1 MLAFQA
7 RQIDSERAILSICQI
22 ASVLLAFCAGFR
34 RLVARCPASWSEV
47 SASIHSPESRTS
59 LTGPEPR
66 ETQTDLFLACS
77 YAVSATQQQARRARR
92 KLRAIASAGRTW
104 IILRNLPSLER
115 AVEGRGFVRD
125 LSEVFQG
132 VWKACQLWIF
142 PRTRRSWSS
151 NRSGCGAAGSA
162 FRRRCKRSNA
172 PFPSTSSE

>member
-34 RLVARCPASWSEV
+34 RLVARCPASWSEF

-104 IILRNLPSLER
+104 IILRNLPSFR
-115 AVEGRGFVRD
+115 ACSRRSRFRSGSQRGFSRRLESVPALDFPPHTPVLVVKSFRLRSSRFS
-125 LSEVFQG
+125 LS
-132 VWKACQLWIF
+132 
-142 PRTRRSWSS
+142 
-151 NRSGCGAAGSA
+151 
-162 FRRRCKRSNA
+162 
-172 PFPSTSSE
+172 